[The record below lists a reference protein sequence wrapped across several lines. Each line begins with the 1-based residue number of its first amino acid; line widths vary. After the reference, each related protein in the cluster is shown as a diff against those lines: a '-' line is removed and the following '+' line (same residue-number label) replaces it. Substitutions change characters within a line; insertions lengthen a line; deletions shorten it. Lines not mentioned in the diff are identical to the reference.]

1 MRGRAA
7 DYPLRSRPVRVTPRA
22 RVASVILASG
32 KPSAALLPTL
42 RRDAHPAEE
51 AAEAPAAADLL
62 AALADPMGYLVAKVR
77 AAAGADAAKGAIFF
91 EAPLAAVKSLR
102 AILAAAKD
110 RPAELRYKPFALKSR
125 LVGVADIENAIG
137 RGLPA
142 DQVDAVAALCSTD
155 ATTADAYAVIVSVAL
170 ACGTNV
176 VRGAA
181 YAVSGA
187 ASSPPRA
194 SGSWTR
200 ALV

>member
-1 MRGRAA
+1 M
-7 DYPLRSRPVRVTPRA
+7 
-22 RVASVILASG
+22 
-32 KPSAALLPTL
+32 PT
-42 RRDAHPAEE
+42 PAEE
-51 AAEAPAAADLL
+51 AAEATTAAADLL
-62 AALADPMGYLVAKVR
+62 AALADPGVPEHLVAKVR

-187 ASSPPRA
+187 DVVATTGEWVVDPRRPP
-194 SGSWTR
+194 SGP
-200 ALV
+200 